1 MDHLFEGFLD
11 KNNESYNVRLLN
23 KEHMSQLQQLQELV
37 VDTLTEKK
45 NLQPLTYEELDYI
58 LTGNGLMIGAFTEK
72 GLIAF
77 RALLIPP
84 IDEEHLGLDVGLE
97 AEELPRVIYQ
107 EISNVHPDYRG
118 NRLQQTLAHLI
129 MEEQGKLLDQ
139 RFTYVACT
147 VAPFNIPSLK
157 DKFKQGMEIAALKIK
172 YVDQLRYIFIKRL
185 DGEGRGEEISEI
197 ARVPMGDVEGQ
208 QALLEEG
215 WRGISLEEDDDGGYR
230 VLYVKRTFK

>member
-1 MDHLFEGFLD
+1 MNHLFEGYLE
-11 KNNESYNVRLLN
+11 KNNESYTVRLLS
-23 KEHMSQLQQLQELV
+23 KEHISQLQELQELV

-58 LTGNGLMIGAFTEK
+58 LTGRGLMIGAFTEK

-84 IDEEHLGLDVGLE
+84 IDEEHLGLDAGLE

-129 MEEQGKLLDQ
+129 MEELGKLDQ

-172 YVDQLRYIFIKRL
+172 YVNQLRYIFIKRL
-185 DGEGRGEEISEI
+185 DGEGSGGEISEI
-197 ARVPMGDVEGQ
+197 TRVQMGDVDRQ
-208 QALLEEG
+208 QTLLHEG
-215 WRGISLEEDDDGGYR
+215 WRGISLEEEDGGYQ
-230 VLYVKRTFK
+230 VLYVKRIGQ

>member
-1 MDHLFEGFLD
+1 MNHLFEGYLE
-11 KNNESYNVRLLN
+11 KNNESYTVRLLS
-23 KEHMSQLQQLQELV
+23 KEHISQLQELQELV
-37 VDTLTEKK
+37 VDTLTDKK

-58 LTGNGLMIGAFTEK
+58 LTGRGLMIGAFTAK

-84 IDEEHLGLDVGLE
+84 IDEEHLGLDAGLE

-129 MEEQGKLLDQ
+129 MEELGKLDQ

-172 YVDQLRYIFIKRL
+172 YVNQLRYIFIKRL
-185 DGEGRGEEISEI
+185 DGEGSGGEISEI
-197 ARVPMGDVEGQ
+197 TRVQMGDVDGQ
-208 QALLEEG
+208 QTLLHEG
-215 WRGISLEEDDDGGYR
+215 WRGISLEEEDGGYQ
-230 VLYVKRTFK
+230 VLYVKRIGQ

>member
-1 MDHLFEGFLD
+1 MDHLFQGFLD
-11 KNNESYNVRLLN
+11 KNNESYIVRVLS

-58 LTGNGLMIGAFTEK
+58 LTGNGLIIGAFTEK
-72 GLIAF
+72 RLIAF

-84 IDEEHLGLDVGLE
+84 VDEEHLGLDVGLE

-129 MEEQGKLLDQ
+129 IQEQGKLDQ

-172 YVDQLRYIFIKRL
+172 YINQLRYIFIKSL
-185 DGEGRGEEISEI
+185 VGEDRGGEISEI

-208 QALLEEG
+208 QALLHEG
-215 WRGISLEEDDDGGYR
+215 WRGISLEKDDGGYR
-230 VLYVKRTFK
+230 VLYVKRG

>member
-1 MDHLFEGFLD
+1 MDYLFEGFLEN
-11 KNNESYNVRLLN
+11 KNESYTVRLLS
-23 KEHMSQLQQLQELV
+23 KEDMNQIQQLQELV
-37 VDTLTEKK
+37 VDALKEKK

-58 LTGNGLMIGAFTEK
+58 LTGNGLMIGAFTET

-97 AEELPRVIYQ
+97 EEELAQVIYQ
-107 EISNVHPDYRG
+107 EISSVHPDYRG
-118 NRLQQTLAHLI
+118 NRLQQTMAHLI
-129 MEEQGKLLDQ
+129 MQELGRLDQ

-172 YVDQLRYIFIKRL
+172 YVDQLRYVFIKRL
-185 DGEGRGEEISEI
+185 DGDGGGEEISEI

-208 QALLEEG
+208 QALLDEG
-215 WRGISLEEDDDGGYR
+215 WRGISMEEDDGGYR
-230 VLYVKRTFK
+230 VLYVRRQPLS

>member
-1 MDHLFEGFLD
+1 MDHLFEGFID
-11 KNNESYNVRLLN
+11 SESYTVRLLS
-23 KEHMSQLQQLQELV
+23 KEDISQVQQLQEIV

-77 RALLIPP
+77 RALLVPP
-84 IDEEHLGLDVGLE
+84 IDEEHLGLDVGLD

-129 MEEQGKLLDQ
+129 MQELGELEQK
-139 RFTYVACT
+139 FTYVACT

-172 YVDQLRYIFIKRL
+172 YVDQLRYVFIKRL
-185 DGEGRGEEISEI
+185 DGYGGGEEMSEI

-208 QALLEEG
+208 QALLDEG
-215 WRGISLEEDDDGGYR
+215 WRGISLQEDDGGYR
-230 VLYVKRTFK
+230 VLYVKRQPMT

>member
-1 MDHLFEGFLD
+1 MDYLFEGFLEN
-11 KNNESYNVRLLN
+11 KNESYIVRLLS
-23 KEHMSQLQQLQELV
+23 KEDMSQIQQLQELV

-58 LTGNGLMIGAFTEK
+58 LTGNGLMIGAFTET

-84 IDEEHLGLDVGLE
+84 IDEEHLGLDVGLG

-129 MEEQGKLLDQ
+129 MQEMGELEQK
-139 RFTYVACT
+139 FTYVACT

-172 YVDQLRYIFIKRL
+172 YVDQLRYVFIKRL
-185 DGEGRGEEISEI
+185 EGDGGGEEISEI

-208 QALLEEG
+208 QALLDEG
-215 WRGISLEEDDDGGYR
+215 WRGISMEEDDGGYR
-230 VLYVKRTFK
+230 VLYVRRQLKG